1 MQPDWPH
8 PFFVWKPDMKKPD
21 HPLSEV
27 LLRRWGSLLR
37 IRHACLENG
46 SAEEIHDLRVA
57 SRRMRAALKLADVVV
72 PCKSISRLNVSVRKL
87 TRKSGH
93 IRNMDEFIQFLK
105 ELSEGDTRRFDM
117 LIDSLTHQRC
127 AESDSL
133 NKVLRRFDA
142 DWSSRRM
149 QRVMQRMDN
158 GNGQCMQSLLSSA
171 GIECFRNVQLY
182 LTFLL
187 DRDAAE
193 ARHALRIAIKRW
205 RYLVEIAAEVSGAD
219 YGPLLNDLK
228 VYQGL
233 LGRLNDLTVFQGWA
247 ASLEI
252 DPDDRNLL
260 VSASRSAAITAFQS
274 LEALAEDRPLR
285 YSFL

>member
-1 MQPDWPH
+1 
-8 PFFVWKPDMKKPD
+8 MKKPD

-105 ELSEGDTRRFDM
+105 ELSEGDTCRFDL

-158 GNGQCMQSLLSSA
+158 GNRQCMQSLLSSA

>member
-8 PFFVWKPDMKKPD
+8 PFFVRKPDMKKPD

-105 ELSEGDTRRFDM
+105 ELSEGDTRCFDL

-142 DWSSRRM
+142 DWLSRRM

-158 GNGQCMQSLLSSA
+158 GNRQCMQSLLSSA